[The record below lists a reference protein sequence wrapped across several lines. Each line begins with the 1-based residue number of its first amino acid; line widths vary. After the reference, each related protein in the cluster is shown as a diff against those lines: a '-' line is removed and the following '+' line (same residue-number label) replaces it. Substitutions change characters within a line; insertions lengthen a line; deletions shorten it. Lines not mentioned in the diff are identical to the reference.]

1 MNRNELQVKY
11 QISQQVLDD
20 FDSWQLQHRNTRSK
34 VYSEDDLPIIRLI
47 TQLHII
53 GFNHLEIEE
62 YFNFNQ
68 EDKRTSN
75 KQIQLLNRK
84 RSERLTAIHNFEKQI
99 ASIDYLKL
107 RLKKGDL

>member
-11 QISQQVLDD
+11 QISQIVLDD
-20 FDSWQLQHRNTRSK
+20 FDSWKQQHRNSWSK

-47 TQLHII
+47 TQLHVI

-68 EDKRTSN
+68 EDKQTSN

-84 RSERLTAIHNFEKQI
+84 RSEKLTAIHNFEKQI
-99 ASIDYLKL
+99 ASIDYLKFQL
-107 RLKKGDL
+107 TKGDL